1 MNLKVG
7 KKYKTK
13 DFYKLTD
20 AYALVGTLYEE
31 DEITVVVDKLD
42 SDGDYCL
49 TILDDGKR
57 IINEGT
63 GEFFYTNDYIIK
75 KRGSKFTEVE
85 VELSMSIN
93 GLYT

>member
-49 TILDDGKR
+49 TILDDGRR
-57 IINEGT
+57 IINECG
-63 GEFFYTNDYIIK
+63 GEFFYTNDRLIEL
-75 KRGSKFTEVE
+75 GGAKFTEVK
-85 VELSMSIN
+85 V
-93 GLYT
+93 GA